1 MVQVECSDDPECGA
15 PKILHQQTEVGVH
28 KANLVMPREQV
39 IGDAMTHVQ
48 ENAVH
53 SWGRK

>member
-15 PKILHQQTEVGVH
+15 PKILHQPTEVGVH
-28 KANLVMPREQV
+28 KANSVMPRKQV